1 MSVYQATASAPVNI
15 ACIKYWG
22 KRDTKLILPTNS
34 SLSVTLDQDHLRSTT
49 TSRADPSFEQDLL
62 WLNGAEDEI
71 KPGGRLET
79 CISEM
84 KKLRAAVEAK
94 SPNEPKLSEFK
105 VHIASYNN
113 FPTAAGL
120 ASSASGFAAL
130 VSSLAVLYKL
140 PATPSQLSLI
150 ARQGSGS
157 ACRSLFGGFV
167 AWEMGTRADGSDSL
181 AIEVAPREHWPDIH
195 ALICVVN
202 DAKKGTSSTS
212 GMQRTV
218 ETSELLQHRITH
230 VVPARMRAI
239 SAAITARDF
248 DAFARITMQDSNQFH
263 AVALDTDPPIFYLN
277 DVSRAIIALVV
288 EYNRV
293 SVAAGGKLKAA
304 YTYDAGPN
312 AVIYT
317 AKENVKEI
325 VSLIVKYFPQA
336 DAFKDPFKLFG
347 TAGVGEG
354 SVVEGFNTNVAK
366 KFEVGAV
373 KTLIHTR
380 VGDGPRTLGEEESL
394 LGEDGTPKTLA

>member
-1 MSVYQATASAPVNI
+1 M
-15 ACIKYWG
+15 
-22 KRDTKLILPTNS
+22 
-34 SLSVTLDQDHLRSTT
+34 DQLLRRPRS
-49 TSRADPSFEQDLL
+49 Q
-62 WLNGAEDEI
+62 
-71 KPGGRLET
+71 
-79 CISEM
+79 
-84 KKLRAAVEAK
+84 
-94 SPNEPKLSEFK
+94 LSEFK

-130 VSSLAVLYKL
+130 VASLAALYKL

-167 AWEMGTRADGSDSL
+167 AWEMGTKADGSDSL
-181 AIEVAPREHWPDIH
+181 AVEVAPREHWPDIH
-195 ALICVVN
+195 ALICVVS
-202 DAKKGTSSTS
+202 DDKKGTSSTS

-218 ETSELLQHRITH
+218 ETSTLLQHRIKH
-230 VVPARMRAI
+230 VVPERMQAI
-239 SAAITARDF
+239 SAAIKARDF

-263 AVALDTDPPIFYLN
+263 AVALDTDPPIFYMN
-277 DVSRAIIALVV
+277 DVSRSIIALIV
-288 EYNRV
+288 EYNRL
-293 SVAAGGKLKAA
+293 SVEAGGKLKAA

-317 AKENVKEI
+317 PKENVKEI

-354 SVVEGFNTNVAK
+354 SVVEGFNVNVAK

-373 KTLIHTR
+373 KGLIHTR

-394 LGEDGTPKTLA
+394 LGQDGNPKTLA